1 MLDKT
6 DQQLLMQLSEGL
18 PICSRPYAEI
28 GLTLNLPECEVIARI
43 EKLQQTGV
51 IKRFG
56 IIVKHAKVGY
66 LANAMCVW
74 QVPTTQIDEIARY
87 LLEFPFV
94 TLCYQRPMLPQW
106 RYNLYCMIHGKNKE
120 TVKAQIAQI
129 NAHIQMQNF
138 PHEVLFSRRCF
149 KQRGAIYAMPQKS

>member
-1 MLDKT
+1 MLDKI
-6 DQQLLMQLSEGL
+6 DQQLLMQLGEGL
-18 PICSRPYAEI
+18 PICSHPYAEI
-28 GLTLNLPECEVIARI
+28 GGVLNISENEVITRI

-74 QVPTTQIDEIARY
+74 QVPTTQIDEMARY

-120 TVKAQIAQI
+120 TVETQIAQI
-129 NAHIQMQNF
+129 NAHAQLQTF

-149 KQRGAIYAMPQKS
+149 KQRGAIYSPQRL